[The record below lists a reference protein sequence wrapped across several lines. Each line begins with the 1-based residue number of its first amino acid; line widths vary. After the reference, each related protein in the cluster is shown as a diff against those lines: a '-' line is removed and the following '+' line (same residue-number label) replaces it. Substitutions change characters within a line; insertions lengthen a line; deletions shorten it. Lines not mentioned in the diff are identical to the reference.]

1 MCTILHSLHNLNS
14 HSSVFIDTAV
24 PKCVALTYFP
34 PLCDSD
40 GQVVMRKVSS
50 CVLLSYM
57 CLHFAAL
64 QAFVLKQHRHN
75 ILFFWDQL
83 HIFITSFNVHDGH
96 GTQVFLAPDV
106 AKHTPAEM
114 PVTVFDVHP
123 VH

>member
-14 HSSVFIDTAV
+14 HSSAFIDTAV
-24 PKCVALTYFP
+24 PKCVALTHFP

-57 CLHFAAL
+57 CLHFAVL

-75 ILFFWDQL
+75 ILE
-83 HIFITSFNVHDGH
+83 SFGISCTYSSHPLMY
-96 GTQVFLAPDV
+96 TTDV
-106 AKHTPAEM
+106 EHRA
-114 PVTVFDVHP
+114 F
-123 VH
+123 